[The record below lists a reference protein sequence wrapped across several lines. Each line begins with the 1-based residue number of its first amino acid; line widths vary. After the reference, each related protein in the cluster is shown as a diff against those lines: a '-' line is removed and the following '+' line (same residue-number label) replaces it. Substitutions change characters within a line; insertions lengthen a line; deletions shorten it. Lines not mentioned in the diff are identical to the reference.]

1 MEPTGA
7 GAVPGTLPKKTHL
20 ELQKAPTNES
30 RKHSKISKT
39 GWGGLFHHSKK
50 TMNFQKLFFL
60 SFLALQEVPDLR

>member
-50 TMNFQKLFFL
+50 NHEFPEAVF
-60 SFLALQEVPDLR
+60 S